1 LLSDKVETLAG
12 LREIYL
18 AFNLHTDT
26 PLQDKD
32 VRHAIAYGIRNG
44 STTGE
49 NFAFDMA
56 TSSTMSPY
64 IKACTLIGEML
75 PAIGIDT
82 NCTAM
87 SPDRFLDFL
96 YNPEG
101 DK

>member
-1 LLSDKVETLAG
+1 MLSDKVETLAG
-12 LREIYL
+12 LRE
-18 AFNLHTDT
+18 T
-26 PLQDKD
+26 PLQDED

-49 NFAFDMA
+49 NLAFDMA
-56 TSSTMSPY
+56 TSST
-64 IKACTLIGEML
+64 
-75 PAIGIDT
+75 
-82 NCTAM
+82 M